1 MQAPSFIHKIE
12 ALENTGEVIAR
23 TLTEMI
29 YEGKFKPGEAL
40 RQDAI
45 AELFGVS
52 RVPVRDALSKL
63 VAIQLAVNVPRK
75 GIIVHP
81 LSRSLLKEL
90 FEVRVILEGAA
101 AEYVLRNSN
110 PALIHSLTGIL
121 NEQKEAFKAKDV
133 KANEELDS
141 RFHRSIRVYCT
152 NQTLNDLIEANWRRI
167 KQARCASSMVLPQ
180 SGETWMEKSIDR
192 HERLVRAFETRNQ
205 HLAQR
210 VISQNIKGS
219 YEEVI
224 STLEKM
230 GWLEDHCGKNPKAPD
245 NQDQ

>member
-1 MQAPSFIHKIE
+1 MQPAILNHKIE
-12 ALENTGEVIAR
+12 ALQNTGEVIAG
-23 TLTEMI
+23 TLKEMI

-63 VAIQLAVNVPRK
+63 VAMQLATNVPRK
-75 GIIVHP
+75 GIVVHP
-81 LSRSLLKEL
+81 LSRNLLKEL

-101 AEYVLRNSN
+101 AEYVIRNSG
-110 PALIHSLTGIL
+110 PRLINTLADIL
-121 NEQKEAFKAKDV
+121 NEQKMAFQASDV

-141 RFHRSIRVYCT
+141 RFHRAISEYSS
-152 NQTLNDLIEANWRRI
+152 NQTLNELIEANWMRI
-167 KQARCASSMVLPQ
+167 KQARCASSMVLPKT
-180 SGETWMEKSIDR
+180 GEAWIKKSIER
-192 HERLVRAFETRNQ
+192 HERLLSAFESRNL
-205 HLAQR
+205 HTAQR
-210 VISQNIKGS
+210 VITKNIKES

-230 GWLEDHCGKNPKAPD
+230 GWLEEDTSSTIEN
-245 NQDQ
+245 N